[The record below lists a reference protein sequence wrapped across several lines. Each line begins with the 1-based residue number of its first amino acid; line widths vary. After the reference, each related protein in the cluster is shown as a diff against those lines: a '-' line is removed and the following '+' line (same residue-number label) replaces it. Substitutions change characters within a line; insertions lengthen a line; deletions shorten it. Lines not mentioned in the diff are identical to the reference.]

1 MPLLLEHPQPG
12 GCKMLNWRREGIEM
26 EYLDQVEWPG
36 FLVMNAKL
44 AEKHWYFQPV
54 SHS

>member
-12 GCKMLNWRREGIEM
+12 GCEMLNWRRERIEM
-26 EYLDQVEWPG
+26 EYLNQVEWPG
-36 FLVMNAKL
+36 FFCMHLKL
-44 AEKHWYFQPV
+44 AGKVSLFQPV